1 EFLIGQNRM
10 MHPQTAAV
18 WNHLVY
24 QMQIKSTNRA
34 EAAFQAGSQL
44 EAQPTDWIAA
54 ERAMPED

>member
-1 EFLIGQNRM
+1 